1 MDCRNIYNCERIQK
15 RIENHS
21 HYGPCFNGEVY
32 RSFCS
37 KREKFNKCKNC
48 FEEVKNIEKEIIEC
62 NYNNINKGKELDNS
76 KEITETE
83 YENIKKKFEN
93 EEKTKKLEYDNKIQE
108 IINSSQIKKT
118 KSENDLKLL
127 EQDIS
132 NLTKKIEKIE
142 LKFQKEIDC
151 EKKKIL
157 NEIKNKYELELVKFK
172 NEKKKEKER
181 RIADMEIRKK
191 NWESQKEIE
200 INNMKNK
207 ALLVQNLI
215 PILEK
220 ASLNNKI

>member
-48 FEEVKNIEKEIIEC
+48 YEEVKNIEKEIIEC
-62 NYNNINKGKELDNS
+62 NNNINKGKELDNS

>member
-1 MDCRNIYNCERIQK
+1 MSSINIYNCEAIQK
-15 RIENHS
+15 RIETHS
-21 HYGPCFNGEVY
+21 HYGPFFNGEVY

-48 FEEVKNIEKEIIEC
+48 YEEVKNIEKEIIEC
-62 NYNNINKGKELDNS
+62 NNNINKGKELDNS